1 MYTRDEHE
9 IASSAAPC
17 RAYVELPEHRACC
30 CCLISC
36 LTSHVPLCVCVAQT
50 SVSKSTH
57 PLKRLPAHTVW
68 RMQTDQILYGPKAS
82 QDTAA
87 IAIKSRGAAKDS
99 RSQFGF

>member
-1 MYTRDEHE
+1 MYTRDELE

-17 RAYVELPEHRACC
+17 RAARAPSLLLLPDEPRVS
-30 CCLISC
+30 I
-36 LTSHVPLCVCVAQT
+36 TSVCVAQT

>member
-1 MYTRDEHE
+1 MLPDE
-9 IASSAAPC
+9 P
-17 RAYVELPEHRACC
+17 R
-30 CCLISC
+30 
-36 LTSHVPLCVCVAQT
+36 TSVCVAQT

-82 QDTAA
+82 QDTATK
-87 IAIKSRGAAKDS
+87 IAIRSREAAKDS